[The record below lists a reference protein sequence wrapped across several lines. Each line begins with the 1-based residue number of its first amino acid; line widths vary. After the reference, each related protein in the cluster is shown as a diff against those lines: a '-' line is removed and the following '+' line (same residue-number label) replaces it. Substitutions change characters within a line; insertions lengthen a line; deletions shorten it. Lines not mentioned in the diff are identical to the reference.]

1 MLIERQTITYGLLV
15 ASCGLNILL
24 GLRLGSLREDK
35 GMLTSWALLRPG
47 EVVPPIDARAFD
59 GRLARIDPKEGPVPT
74 ILYVWDPDCGWCV
87 RNQANVVAL
96 ARQTR
101 GCYRLVSISL
111 SRQAPVDSSWLE
123 EFAGLVYHAPTE
135 ATKRAYSLGGVPQTI
150 VISQAGTV
158 EKLWRGA
165 YVEEVRREVENYFGI
180 RLPGI
185 E

>member
-1 MLIERQTITYGLLV
+1 MRTSRV
-15 ASCGLNILL
+15 LL
-24 GLRLGSLREDK
+24 G
-35 GMLTSWALLRPG
+35 PG
-47 EVVPPIDARAFD
+47 EVVPRLDARTLD
-59 GRLARIDPKEGPVPT
+59 VRLARIDPKGALLPT
-74 ILYVWDPDCGWCV
+74 VLYVWDPNCGWCL
-87 RNQANVVAL
+87 RNQANVLAL

-101 GCYRLVSISL
+101 DRYQLVPVSISRL
-111 SRQAPVDSSWLE
+111 EPVDSSWLE

-135 ATKRAYSLGGVPQTI
+135 ASKRAYSLGGVPRTI

-165 YVEEVRREVENYFGI
+165 YVEEVCREVENYFGI

>member
-1 MLIERQTITYGLLV
+1 MR
-15 ASCGLNILL
+15 
-24 GLRLGSLREDK
+24 
-35 GMLTSWALLRPG
+35 TSTVLLRPG
-47 EVVPPIDARAFD
+47 EAVLPIDARALD
-59 GRLARIDPKEGPVPT
+59 GRLARIDPKGALMPT
-74 ILYVWDPDCGWCV
+74 VLYVWDPNCGWCL
-87 RNQANVVAL
+87 RNQASVLAL

-101 GCYRLVSISL
+101 GRYQLILVSL
-111 SRQAPVDSSWLE
+111 SRLKPAESSWLE
-123 EFAGLVYHAPTE
+123 EYAGLVYHAPTE

-158 EKLWRGA
+158 QKLWRGA